1 MHWNEISNEDNVF
14 LLCINLIFVFS
25 ASIADEDTLL
35 DDIYLIKVDSGP
47 CKYIGVLSSLNK
59 ELFLKFVLEN
69 DFNFWIKNE
78 FSIIGIYSNYNY
90 QRKIIIENARNILCQ
105 KYFLYFKSYNIRNNL
120 NLLDITIYDPTS
132 NI

>member
-1 MHWNEISNEDNVF
+1 MHWNEISNEDDVF

-25 ASIADEDTLL
+25 ASIADKDTLL

-78 FSIIGIYSNYNY
+78 DSIIGFLNFA
-90 QRKIIIENARNILCQ
+90 RFLGTCVIIEVDRIKTGEFDMIL
-105 KYFLYFKSYNIRNNL
+105 YI
-120 NLLDITIYDPTS
+120 
-132 NI
+132 